1 VPDVPDTIV
10 LKRDRDLEGRRN
22 EVWVRRGLFALLP
35 LLALVAL
42 TNAFG
47 QHPTTSSASVGA
59 AKLEV
64 YGSPRLRSGLLF
76 EARFRI
82 HARQEIDHA
91 RLVLGPGWI
100 QGITINSLEPNPVG
114 EASAD
119 GRLSL
124 DLGHVPAG
132 QVFVLYLDGQVNGT
146 TTGRR
151 NADVTLYDGENELTT
166 LDRTMTIFP

>member
-1 VPDVPDTIV
+1 VADVPDTIV
-10 LKRDRDLEGRRN
+10 LKRDRDLEGRKN
-22 EVWVRRGLFALLP
+22 EIWVRRGLFALLP
-35 LLALVAL
+35 LLSLVAL

-47 QHPTTSSASVGA
+47 QHPTTARARAGA
-59 AKLEV
+59 ATLEV

-76 EARFRI
+76 ETRFRI
-82 HARQEIDHA
+82 HARQEIRRA

-100 QGITINSLEPNPVG
+100 QGITLNSLEPAPVD

-124 DLGHVPAG
+124 ELGHIPAG
-132 QVFVLYLDGQVNGT
+132 QVHVLYFDGQVNGT

-151 NADVTLYDGENELTT
+151 GADVTLYDGARELAK

>member
-1 VPDVPDTIV
+1 MASVPDTIV
-10 LKRDRDLEGRRN
+10 LKRDRDLEGRRH
-22 EVWVRRGLFALLP
+22 EIWVRRGLFALLP
-35 LLALVAL
+35 LLALIAL

-47 QHPTTSSASVGA
+47 QHPTTAQSSVDA
-59 AKLEV
+59 ATLEF

-82 HARQEIDHA
+82 HARQEIEHS

-100 QGITINSLEPNPVG
+100 QGITLNSLEPTPVG

-124 DLGHVPAG
+124 ELGHIPAG
-132 QVFVLYLDGQVNGT
+132 EVHVLYFDGQVNGT

-151 NADVTLYDGENELTT
+151 SADVTLYDGSRELTT
-166 LDRTMTIFP
+166 LERTMTIVP

>member
-1 VPDVPDTIV
+1 MADVPETIV
-10 LKRDRDLEGRRN
+10 LERDRDLAGRKN
-22 EVWVRRGLFALLP
+22 EIWVRRGLFALLP
-35 LLALVAL
+35 LLALIAL

-47 QHPTTSSASVGA
+47 QHPTTTSAA
-59 AKLEV
+59 ADEAQLEI

-82 HARQEIDHA
+82 HARQEIERA

-100 QGITINSLEPNPVG
+100 QGITINSLEPSPVG

-124 DLGHVPAG
+124 ELGHVPAG
-132 QVFVLYLDGQVNGT
+132 QIYVLYFDGQVNGT

-151 NADVTLYDGENELTT
+151 NADVTLYDGPRELTHVS
-166 LDRTMTIFP
+166 RTITIFP

>member
-1 VPDVPDTIV
+1 VASVPDTIV
-10 LKRDRDLEGRRN
+10 LKRDRDLEGRKH
-22 EVWVRRGLFALLP
+22 EIWIRRGLFAFLP
-35 LLALVAL
+35 LVALVAL

-47 QHPTTSSASVGA
+47 QHPTTQQSRVSAA
-59 AKLEV
+59 TLEV

-82 HARQEIDHA
+82 HARQEIERA

-100 QGITINSLEPNPVG
+100 QGITLNSLEPSPVG

-124 DLGHVPAG
+124 ELGHIPAG
-132 QVFVLYLDGQVNGT
+132 QVHVLYLDGQVNGT
-146 TTGRR
+146 TVGRR
-151 NADVTLYDGENELTT
+151 SADVTLYDGANELTT
-166 LDRTMTIFP
+166 IPRTMTIFP

>member
-10 LKRDRDLEGRRN
+10 LKRDRDLEGREN
-22 EVWVRRGLFALLP
+22 EVWVRRGLFLLLP
-35 LLALVAL
+35 LLSLVAL

-47 QHPTTSSASVGA
+47 QHPTTSSSRGGA
-59 AKLEV
+59 GKLEV
-64 YGSPRLRSGLLF
+64 YAPSRLRSGLLF

-82 HARQEIDHA
+82 HASEEIERA
-91 RLVLGPGWI
+91 RIVLGPGWI

-124 DLGHVPAG
+124 ELGHVRAG
-132 QVFVLYLDGQVNGT
+132 QVYVLYFDGQVNGT
-146 TTGRR
+146 TVGRR
-151 NADVTLYDGENELTT
+151 SADVTLYDGANELTT
-166 LDRTMTIFP
+166 IDRTLTIFP

>member
-1 VPDVPDTIV
+1 MADVPDTIV
-10 LKRDRDLEGRRN
+10 LKRDRDLEGRKN
-22 EVWVRRGLFALLP
+22 EIWVRRGLFALLT
-35 LLALVAL
+35 LLSLVAL

-47 QHPTTSSASVGA
+47 QHPTTARVRAGA
-59 AKLEV
+59 ATLEV

-76 EARFRI
+76 ETRFRI
-82 HARQEIDHA
+82 HARQEIRRA

-100 QGITINSLEPNPVG
+100 QGITLNSLEPSPVD

-124 DLGHVPAG
+124 ELGHIPAG
-132 QVFVLYLDGQVNGT
+132 QVHVLYFDGQVNGT

-151 NADVTLYDGENELTT
+151 RADVTLYDGARELAK